1 MSEKQQPSF
10 WDSVSKKA
18 TEVGENIGKKASQTG
33 KEMGGKAAETA
44 KKKASE
50 VGEAIAHKT
59 TDIGKTVRDNAKDSW
74 ETTVHSKAQEKEE
87 KDDWDATDFQE
98 KKDDWS
104 GSNSQEIEKE
114 KEIEIEEIYHVFVS
128 AEKALAGGTQKVTL
142 RSGKSYDVNIKANTT
157 EGSNLR
163 LRKSGLRG
171 NDAYLVLH
179 TLYNPEINIDR
190 RINNIVVR
198 APIYDR
204 TRTKCLEAYN
214 NINSG
219 LYVGDLAALDLLD
232 FLISLS
238 NIESAIGVRY
248 TIASENSRWLATDK
262 YVEKALK
269 TANLTNSERQWLQIT
284 YQYIKLGEPIPN
296 LLAWQQLNSIVL
308 NGELPRLLKQRYL
321 LASANAIALRVDMKI
336 VDGIGGSAEIKES
349 DRRQFTSVYHQLRQG
364 KKQPELS
371 KLEKLDLALFESE
384 IPRVC
389 LTIYK
394 LAQSIF
400 LGVNEDAED
409 EEKFYEA
416 SRKFKQSEELVKTA
430 NNQNTQHIFTDTD
443 VNLNMLAN
451 TAYDSVAGGGLGVL
465 GGVKVLKG
473 GEALVAAAGLVAI
486 AATSEMSISEK
497 VRLGIQNSKGFS
509 PPLIY
514 QYFWEEIKSHG
525 WKTGKENIQNLAG
538 LLGVDGFFRNKQEV
552 EAKLKDLEIHL
563 YSL

>member
-1 MSEKQQPSF
+1 MSDKQQPSF

-18 TEVGENIGKKASQTG
+18 TEVGENIGKKASETG
-33 KEMGGKAAETA
+33 KLMGEKAAETA

-59 TDIGKTVRDNAKDSW
+59 TDLGKTVRDNAKESW
-74 ETTVHSKAQEKEE
+74 ETSVHSKAKEKEE
-87 KDDWDATDFQE
+87 KNDWDETDFQ
-98 KKDDWS
+98 KNKDDWS

-114 KEIEIEEIYHVFVS
+114 KEIEEIYHVFVS
-128 AEKALAGGTQKVTL
+128 SEKALAGGTQTVTL

-157 EGSNLR
+157 EGGNLR
-163 LRKSGLRG
+163 LRKCGLRG

-204 TRTKCLEAYN
+204 SRTKCLEAYN
-214 NINSG
+214 NINAG
-219 LYVGDLAALDLLD
+219 LYVSDLAALDLLD

-238 NIESAIGVRY
+238 NMESAIGIRY

-262 YVEKALK
+262 YVKKALE

-296 LLAWQQLNSIVL
+296 LLAWQQLNSIIL
-308 NGELPRLLKQRYL
+308 NGELSRLLKQRYL
-321 LASANAIALRVDMKI
+321 LASANAMALRVDMKI

-349 DRRQFTSVYHQLRQG
+349 DRRQFTSIYHQLRQG

-371 KLEKLDLALFESE
+371 KVEKLDPALFKSE

-394 LAQSIF
+394 LAQEIF
-400 LGVNEDAED
+400 LAVNEDGEY
-409 EEKFYEA
+409 EEKFYQA
-416 SRKFKQSEELVKTA
+416 LSKFKKSEGLVKTA
-430 NNQNTQHIFTDTD
+430 NNPNTQHIFTDTD

-486 AATSEMSISEK
+486 ATTSEMSIQEK
-497 VRLGIQNSKGFS
+497 VRLGIENSKGFS

-514 QYFWEEIKSHG
+514 QYFWEEIKSHA
-525 WKTGKENIQNLAG
+525 WKTGKENIKNLAG

-552 EAKLKDLEIHL
+552 EAKLKDLEVQL
-563 YSL
+563 YS